1 MRVPT
6 QVLVDNAGAPLPSY
20 FVQSGAE
27 VLWEAV
33 VVKSTSKKQAFLSCC
48 MPAFSCT
55 QTSANRNVPVEA
67 PVNPAAQIFC
77 ARLYV
82 VHGRD
87 RIASRDFSK
96 GPRASLSLCAPS
108 MNTCSVNSLID
119 GPSGCPSFHGCSC
132 SQINHWG
139 SLVYRCGYRMALRQR
154 SCRLVLCVATSL
166 TPV

>member
-1 MRVPT
+1 M
-6 QVLVDNAGAPLPSY
+6 LVDNAEASLPSY
-20 FVQSGAE
+20 FAQSGAE

-33 VVKSTSKKQAFLSCC
+33 VVKSTSKKQAFLS
-48 MPAFSCT
+48 MLY
-55 QTSANRNVPVEA
+55 ANIFMHTNISKHNPNTRNVPVEA
-67 PVNPAAQIFC
+67 PVNPPAQNFC

-87 RIASRDFSK
+87 RIASRDVSK

-139 SLVYRCGYRMALRQR
+139 SLVYRCVYRIALRQR

-166 TPV
+166 RPV